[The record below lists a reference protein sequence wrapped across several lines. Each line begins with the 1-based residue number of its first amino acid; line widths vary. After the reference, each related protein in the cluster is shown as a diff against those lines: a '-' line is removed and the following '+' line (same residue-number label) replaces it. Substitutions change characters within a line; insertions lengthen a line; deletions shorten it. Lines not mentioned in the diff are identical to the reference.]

1 MTMSTIT
8 PHKNHIRSPSNSG
21 KEDEQTA
28 SFYNMAMAIA
38 MDLSMGADC
47 LMDDW
52 SPTENANKDLSIHPP
67 PLLERQ
73 RSSSPRSVSGF
84 WPMGFFVKD
93 SSNMVGAGSIDA
105 NDNNPTDCLDAPPP
119 PLITSISSDLMNLM
133 HEYFT
138 NDIVREIL
146 PKTTLTFYADREHKV
161 DDFGIE
167 EIDEEM
173 KDAEAKMDSD
183 LGNRK
188 VLEEFPLQSSNGEA
202 DDSLS
207 FLFGDNPPAQAKST
221 TLPMEKHS
229 PTSVPTV
236 GHEEKMTTVTKPSIK
251 KKAAAKKKK
260 ATKVT
265 TKKVTTA
272 KVVST
277 GKNIASIKK
286 KLTVKAAAMKKKG
299 TKVTTKKVVTTGK
312 NIASIKEK
320 LTVKAAAKKEKATKV
335 PAKKV
340 VTLKVVSRGK
350 TIASVK
356 AKLNTANKATKKST
370 TKKSISKREAMP
382 LVKKKQTENTSNEIA
397 DKKTTTSDPKTTS
410 QKTPLKQQIEV
421 DMCYPRKP
429 DGTAIKNCRWED
441 HYKILKAFYDKNG
454 HSNVLRSDPNQTL
467 AGWVKRQR
475 NNLRLEK
482 LSPTHIQLLDD
493 LGFIWNRIEQR
504 WFEKFILLKMHAQE
518 HGTIGAIKRDKQL
531 AEWTQRQRRLY
542 HTQHK
547 SMTIAR
553 IEKLESI
560 PGWSWQGVAQ
570 GTDSV
575 SSDTS
580 VYTAI

>member
-1 MTMSTIT
+1 MTMNKIT
-8 PHKNHIRSPSNSG
+8 PHKNIRLPSNSG
-21 KEDEQTA
+21 KEDEPTA

-38 MDLSMGADC
+38 TDLSMGADC

-52 SPTENANKDLSIHPP
+52 NPTENANKDLSIHPP

-84 WPMGFFVKD
+84 WPMGFFAKD
-93 SSNMVGAGSIDA
+93 SPNMVGAGNIDT
-105 NDNNPTDCLDAPPP
+105 NDNDPTNCLDAPPP
-119 PLITSISSDLMNLM
+119 PLITSISTDLMNLM

-173 KDAEAKMDSD
+173 KDAEAKMDSY

-188 VLEEFPLQSSNGEA
+188 MLEEFPLQSSNGEA
-202 DDSLS
+202 DDTLS

-229 PTSVPTV
+229 PTSVPMV
-236 GHEEKMTTVTKPSIK
+236 GHEEKMTTVTKPSIR

-272 KVVST
+272 KVVS
-277 GKNIASIKK
+277 K
-286 KLTVKAAAMKKKG
+286 
-299 TKVTTKKVVTTGK
+299 GK

-320 LTVKAAAKKEKATKV
+320 LTVKAAATKKKATKV

-350 TIASVK
+350 TLASIK
-356 AKLNTANKATKKST
+356 AKLNAAKVKAADEATKKST
-370 TKKSISKREAMP
+370 TKKSIPKREAMP
-382 LVKKKQTENTSNEIA
+382 LVKKKQTENTNNKSA
-397 DKKTTTSDPKTTS
+397 DKKTTTSDPNTTS

-429 DGTAIKNCRWED
+429 DGTVKNYRWID

-454 HSNVLRSDPNQTL
+454 HSNVLRSDPNQVL

-475 NNLRLEK
+475 NALKVGK
-482 LSPTHIQLLDD
+482 LSPMHIQLLND
-493 LGFIWNRIEQR
+493 LSFIWNRIEQR
-504 WFEKFILLKMHAQE
+504 WFEKFILLKTDAQE
-518 HGTIGAIKRDKQL
+518 HGITGAIKMNKQL
-531 AEWTQRQRRLY
+531 AEWTQRQRRFY
-542 HTQHK
+542 HTQHN

-570 GTDSV
+570 ETGSV

-580 VYTAI
+580 MYTAI